1 MTATIAYPKV
11 QVLPC
16 LPREDY
22 DTLPGWNA
30 SLLKLAISKTPRHAW
45 AAYRDPERPVQ
56 KGTPAFRIGT
66 MLHQALLEPEEWA
79 LIDPCEHGAT
89 TKAYAAAAAQ
99 LADLGRSI
107 ALSSEYEIA
116 KTLSTAIRTHPVLSS
131 MFDDKYRWLNELT
144 LAWVDAKSSHPC
156 KARLDAVRFTGN
168 ELIILDLKSTADA
181 SPIDFGKSAANYG
194 YILQGSFYTD
204 SVFNCIRQLEELL
217 ELPAGTLNS
226 VPVSFEFV
234 CAEKEYPFQVA
245 RYRLTAEQLQIGR
258 RMYQKALDL
267 VTVAYEMD
275 FWPGYPV
282 APMPLELPSW
292 AWAQMERLIGE
303 EEQP

>member
-1 MTATIAYPKV
+1 MTATIAYPKA
-11 QVLPC
+11 QVLSC

-45 AAYRDPERPVQ
+45 SAYRDPERPAQ
-56 KGTPAFRIGT
+56 KGSPAFRIGT

-79 LIDPCEHGAT
+79 LIEPCEHGAT
-89 TKAYAAAAAQ
+89 TKAYATAAAQ
-99 LADLGRSI
+99 LTELGRTI
-107 ALSSEYEIA
+107 AQASEYEVA
-116 KTLSTAIRTHPVLSS
+116 KTLSTSIHDHSVLGQF
-131 MFDDKYRWLNELT
+131 FDPKHRGLNELT
-144 LAWVDAKSSHPC
+144 LAWVDMKSGHPC

-194 YILQGSFYTD
+194 YVLQGSFYTD
-204 SVFNCIRQLEELL
+204 SVFNCLGELEKLL
-217 ELPAGTLNS
+217 ELAPGALRN

-245 RYRLTAEQLQIGR
+245 RYRLTAEQLLIGR

-267 VTVAYEMD
+267 VTVADEMD

-282 APMPLELPSW
+282 APMPLELPPW
-292 AWAQMERLIGE
+292 AWGQMERLIGE
-303 EEQP
+303 EAA

>member
-1 MTATIAYPKV
+1 MTATIASSKARV
-11 QVLPC
+11 FSR
-16 LPREDY
+16 LPRADY
-22 DTLPGWNA
+22 DSLPGWNA

-45 AAYRDPERPVQ
+45 AAYRDPKRPAQ
-56 KGTPAFRIGT
+56 KGSPAFRIGT

-79 LIDPCEHGAT
+79 LIDPCEHNAT
-89 TKAYAAAAAQ
+89 TKAYAVAAAQ
-99 LADLGRSI
+99 LAELGRTI

-116 KTLSTAIRTHPVLSS
+116 KTLSAAIKSHPVLSPL
-131 MFDDKYRWLNELT
+131 FDEKHRGLNELT
-144 LAWVDAKSSHPC
+144 FAWVDTKSGHPC

-204 SVFNCIRQLEELL
+204 SVFNCLGSLEKLL
-217 ELPAGTLNS
+217 ELPVGTLDN

-267 VTVAYEMD
+267 VTIADEMD

-282 APMPLELPSW
+282 APMPLELPPW
-292 AWAQMERLIGE
+292 AWSQMERLIGE
-303 EEQP
+303 EAV